1 MFFPEPVLHRKEVK
15 DVPFLVLLL
24 LLAGALILQTTVL
37 DYVSVLGIKPD
48 LVMLIV
54 VLNGFLLGTREGA
67 FLGYAAGILEDLFAG
82 GFIGLNALSKM
93 AAGYLAGMAGLR
105 LFRENTLVATG
116 VVFLSTFAGNSVYY
130 ILLNMVGIKV
140 PPFYAFFRVI
150 IPVAVYTS
158 LLTPLFFRRIFRFV
172 QLRDRDI

>member
-24 LLAGALILQTTVL
+24 FLAGALILQTTVL

-82 GFIGLNALSKM
+82 VFIGLNALSKM

-105 LFRENTLVATG
+105 LFRENTLVATS
-116 VVFLSTFAGNSVYY
+116 VVFLGAFAGNSVYY
-130 ILLNMVGIKV
+130 VLLYILGIEV
-140 PPFYAFFRVI
+140 PPFMLFKGDHTGCRLYFPAHAF
-150 IPVAVYTS
+150 
-158 LLTPLFFRRIFRFV
+158 IF
-172 QLRDRDI
+172 